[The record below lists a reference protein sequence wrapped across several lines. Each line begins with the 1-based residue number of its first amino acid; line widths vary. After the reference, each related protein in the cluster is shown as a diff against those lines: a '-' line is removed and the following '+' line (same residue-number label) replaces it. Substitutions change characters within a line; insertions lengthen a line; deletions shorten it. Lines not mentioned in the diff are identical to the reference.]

1 MVREENARR
10 GAGWPSREKL
20 PKKVSKRVV
29 RKGGNYAI
37 MIGII
42 VWAGSSPEEAKE
54 EMKMKKRFLALALC
68 LVMAVSLLPIT
79 AAAYDGVVIDY
90 VCITG
95 SGFEKDADGAYV
107 LQGDSVVLRGGDVD
121 MSSWA
126 GNKCTVGLYQDAG
139 LTVPATDDPAGGGTC
154 YLKYQIH
161 FDNTWVNFDP
171 LNNSNCVLVVDG
183 YSTAFINCDFYAAGK
198 KGWIDITFQ
207 VTKLHEHQ
215 WDLSFTENSLKA
227 TCTPNC
233 PIGPVSVTITASS
246 VTLPDS
252 PFNATVEVSENFKEA
267 FPGAE
272 ISDVLYQYNDSGSW
286 SEVDPKTFTPKPG
299 EYQAGVCVSGL
310 PTGGDAAARALS
322 TGDGANQGAG
332 TVFLFVKYTAVDPA
346 VTAQTGDSRPIELM
360 MAGVAVFSVLAAAA
374 FILDNKRRLH
384 Q

>member
-1 MVREENARR
+1 MWFGKKAPA
-10 GAGWPSREKL
+10 GAQALLEKL

-42 VWAGSSPEEAKE
+42 VWAGCSPEEAKE
-54 EMKMKKRFLALALC
+54 ERKMKKRLLALALC
-68 LVMAVSLLPIT
+68 LVLAVSLLPIT
-79 AAAYDGVVIDY
+79 ATADDTRVFKSWVMKGEVQKFPEEPLYYVSIDNLTFSYNDITIANTEGGFFSEPITTDLDGTQPINTPPEEGNTYY
-90 VCITG
+90 VNYFWMFTSENFHAQWADSFSANLEVPGYETKCIRKNISG
-95 SGFEKDADGAYV
+95 SFQAPILSFDFSLTKKHDHDWQ
-107 LQGDSVVLRGGDVD
+107 LTPTDSSLTFTC
-121 MSSWA
+121 
-126 GNKCTVGLYQDAG
+126 GNPGCTIGTVGVA
-139 LTVPATDDPAGGGTC
+139 
-154 YLKYQIH
+154 
-161 FDNTWVNFDP
+161 
-171 LNNSNCVLVVDG
+171 
-183 YSTAFINCDFYAAGK
+183 
-198 KGWIDITFQ
+198 
-207 VTKLHEHQ
+207 
-215 WDLSFTENSLKA
+215 
-227 TCTPNC
+227 
-233 PIGPVSVTITASS
+233 ITAHS
-246 VTLPDS
+246 VTLPES